1 MKNRIKPG
9 GTRSYASRG
18 TNAKPYK
25 SESPKD
31 GEVEQQ
37 QEVVKKA
44 VAAAK
49 TEKITVLK
57 KDQVNKATVE
67 DDDE

>member
-25 SESPKD
+25 SQSPKD

-37 QEVVKKA
+37 EIKKA
-44 VAAAK
+44 VADAK
-49 TEKITVLK
+49 TEKVTVLK

-67 DDDE
+67 DDTE